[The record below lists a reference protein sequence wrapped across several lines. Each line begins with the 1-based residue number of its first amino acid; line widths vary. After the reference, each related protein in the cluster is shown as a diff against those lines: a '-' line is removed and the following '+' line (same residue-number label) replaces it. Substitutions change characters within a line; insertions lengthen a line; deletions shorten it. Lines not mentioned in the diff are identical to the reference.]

1 MNYEAIALWSQVISS
16 VLFLVVLIWMFN
28 KFAIP
33 AVLKA
38 QQSKNDEIARTE
50 QHRDQAKAAVAVLK
64 MEMGEAEH
72 DASAIL
78 ERAKAQAE
86 REHETAVE
94 EAKAAGERALRSA
107 AGELERAREAA
118 RVRLRN
124 ELAEKALELARG
136 DARKRL
142 TPDLNAQLVDRFIA
156 TLDHGGLN

>member
-1 MNYEAIALWSQVISS
+1 MNYDAIALWSQVISS
-16 VLFLVVLIWMFN
+16 VLFVVVLIWMFN

-38 QQSKNDEIARTE
+38 QQSKNDEIARSE
-50 QHRDQAKAAVAVLK
+50 QHRDQAKAAVSVLK

-72 DASAIL
+72 DAAAIL

-86 REHETAVE
+86 REHETAVQ

-118 RVRLRN
+118 RVQLRN
-124 ELAEKALELARG
+124 ELAEKALELARR
-136 DARKRL
+136 DARTRL
-142 TPDLNAQLVDRFIA
+142 TPALNAQLVDRFI
-156 TLDHGGLN
+156 TSLDRGGRN